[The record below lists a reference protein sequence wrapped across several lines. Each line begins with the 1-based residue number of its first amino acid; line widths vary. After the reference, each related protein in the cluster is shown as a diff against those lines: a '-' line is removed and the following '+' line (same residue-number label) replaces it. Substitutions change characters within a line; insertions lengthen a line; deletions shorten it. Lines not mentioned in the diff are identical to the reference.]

1 MESFHQKTNDDDNSM
16 VLEENK
22 NDNKKKNLEVTPI
35 IISPKKSKESKM
47 TIRAHKAHQEGDSI
61 TSKLGHLFGSFKEK
75 TTDYPE
81 KVQTKHQ
88 DINSFATT
96 KVQAG
101 GTTIEKEKKGGQQ
114 QFVIPII
121 EENYNISKKTLV
133 EDVKIEKIWII
144 HDEKIHLPIAYEK
157 IFVDDKELDSYS
169 KEDIFSQIKDKIIN
183 FQYIG
188 ESDEDENKIEKEKKE
203 DIKRQQNEKD
213 RRQARVKEDEIP
225 LFDDEEKINS
235 TSSINNNE
243 ILNDK
248 TQKVIPLYAEQ
259 LIITK
264 KKIKIG
270 EIIITKKKIIEEK
283 KVNIDIV
290 KERVTIEYP
299 SGKKERLTENSIFV
313 TD

>member
-1 MESFHQKTNDDDNSM
+1 MESFHQENDDDNSM
-16 VLEENK
+16 LHEENK
-22 NDNKKKNLEVTPI
+22 NDNKKKNLGVTPI
-35 IISPKKSKESKM
+35 IISPRRSKESIM
-47 TIRAHKAHQEGDSI
+47 TIRAHKVHQEGDSI
-61 TSKLGHLFGSFKEK
+61 TSKIGHLFGSFKEK
-75 TTDYPE
+75 TTDYVE
-81 KVQTKHQ
+81 KVQTKHK

-101 GTTIEKEKKGGQQ
+101 TNIKKEKEGGQQ

-121 EENYNISKKTLV
+121 EENYNLSKKILS
-133 EDVKIEKIWII
+133 EDVKIEKRWII
-144 HDEKIHLPIAYEK
+144 HDEKLHLPIAYEK

-183 FQYIG
+183 FQYLG
-188 ESDEDENKIEKEKKE
+188 ENDDDKNKIEKEKKD

-213 RRQARVKEDEIP
+213 RQQVRVKETEIP
-225 LFDDEEKINS
+225 LFDEEKTNS
-235 TSSINNNE
+235 TSPPSNNE
-243 ILNDK
+243 VLNDK

-264 KKIKIG
+264 KKVKIG
-270 EIIITKKKIIEEK
+270 EIVIMKKEVIEEK

-299 SGKKERLTENSIFV
+299 NGKKERLTEK
-313 TD
+313 